1 MAKDT
6 RQAAAERWF
15 FLGAFLAGGASL
27 YALRFGLEIEHSAIT
42 AAFALCGLIL
52 LYAWIMHSRGSFRL
66 LRNEQSAD
74 NLYYL
79 GFIFTVCALG
89 VSLLRF
95 ATVSGVTTLH
105 IVGDLGVGLS
115 TTVVG
120 LVLRVLALH
129 REDPA
134 EIEDRV
140 RSELIDVA
148 ESTTAVLRKTAGVVE
163 QGQIITRQTI
173 DELNRTLRQTADE
186 IGAGVRAIEE
196 SLDAIRIPPDLIVSR
211 LTPVVTQLSDSASA
225 FVEKVNA
232 IDIPA
237 DLVATRFDRAAA
249 EVTIALTDAVN
260 RSGEEVGR
268 RVSVF
273 GDRVVAQAQDTL
285 QRVDTLV
292 STRVDEIEIPT
303 DLVTRR
309 VAPLIS
315 GLDDCTTRLISS
327 FEAMVS
333 TVANIERTL
342 GGLFPGFGDRL
353 GPAFEDMHRRLTELG
368 SALAALETDGIRSL
382 GVQMKEARATALD
395 DLRQTKEL
403 VESQHDSTAQLNLRI
418 DSLSE
423 HLLTTNRMI
432 SDGLAKLEE
441 LGRLFTTIA
450 DRIETAAAKEKV
462 SPSRRW
468 PFGR

>member
-1 MAKDT
+1 MARDT
-6 RQAAAERWF
+6 RMATADRWI
-15 FLGAFLAGGASL
+15 FLGFLLAGIAAL
-27 YALRFGLEIEHSAIT
+27 CALRFPLDFKHSAI
-42 AAFALCGLIL
+42 AAAVSLCALIL
-52 LYAWIMHSRGSFRL
+52 LYAWILHSRGSFRL

-89 VSLLRF
+89 VSLIRF

-105 IVGDLGVGLS
+105 IVGDLGIGLS

-134 EIEDRV
+134 EIQDRV

-148 ESTTAVLRKTAGVVE
+148 ESTTAVIRKTAGVVE

-173 DELNRTLRQTADE
+173 DELNRTLRQTANE

-196 SLDAIRIPPDLIVSR
+196 SLHAIRIPPDLIVSR

-225 FVEKVNA
+225 LVEKVNA

-237 DLVATRFDRAAA
+237 DLVATRIDRAAA

-268 RVSVF
+268 RVSDF
-273 GDRVVAQAQDTL
+273 GDRVAAQAQDTL
-285 QRVDTLV
+285 QRVHTSV
-292 STRVDEIEIPT
+292 STRVDEIDVPT

-309 VAPLIS
+309 VAPLLS

-327 FEAMVS
+327 FKAMVS

-342 GGLFPGFGDRL
+342 GGLFPDLGDRL
-353 GPAFEDMHRRLTELG
+353 GAAFDDMHRRLTELG
-368 SALAALETDGIRSL
+368 GALAALETDGIRSL
-382 GVQMKEARATALD
+382 GIQMKEARATALEE
-395 DLRQTKEL
+395 LRQTKEL
-403 VESQHDSTAQLNLRI
+403 VESQHGSTAQLNLRI

-441 LGRLFTTIA
+441 LGRLFTEIA